1 MINPGARPVE
11 GASEAAAE
19 ANMQAFL
26 DAATDRGL
34 HLADEPERH
43 PEADTG
49 GRYAWILPLEGG
61 DHVQVLMPGADITQ
75 VRDDLSSNAYCIF
88 VAGSSW
94 WWNDALGMVNPGL
107 R

>member
-11 GASEAAAE
+11 NASEAAAE

-34 HLADEPERH
+34 HLTDEPERH
-43 PEADTG
+43 READTD
-49 GRYAWILPLEGG
+49 GRYAWILAVEGG
-61 DHVQVLMPGADITQ
+61 DRVQVLMPGADITQ
-75 VRDDLSSNAYCIF
+75 VRDDLSAHAYCIR
-88 VAGSSW
+88 VGDGNW
-94 WWNDALGMVNPGL
+94 WWNDAVGMVIAHP